1 MKRAPDPLLL
11 DCPGAGHRLAFGL
24 RWLVLIGSDTQALAR
39 ARGRR
44 LRATHVVVGGSPA
57 TMAGYGRLRGMRRAR
72 AGEWWRNRVAKH
84 VDGHVGNRAADAAP
98 GRAAR
103 RPARPFVLAAAQL
116 YALRFPSGGH
126 CVIALPDGRYW
137 LVAAQ
142 DGVVLSQA
150 DRVFVSHDDAL
161 QAQARLQEQ
170 RPGLPAH
177 DPDSIWACLI
187 SAVDSGARLAPLPSR
202 WAGVPFALRLFLL
215 CVAMAA
221 LAPPVWRSVVPYV
234 LSHWAAAPAEDS
246 APPDPRSAHQAMLG
260 ALTAHGPNDV
270 ARLLR
275 SVGLLPIQVQGW
287 ALRRAQ
293 CDAGEGVWRCAAVY
307 ARAHRF
313 ATNQRLY
320 ARLPAGWQV
329 SFKPLDE
336 ATLAWRVASEPIP
349 LTALALPSG
358 LHVDTELVAALQ
370 RLQPAFASVSLAS
383 AVALPLSLS
392 NASVVGAQVS
402 PSQTLPVLRR
412 RALRLQ
418 GPLRSI
424 GLIPT
429 ALTPALTPARWSR
442 LVVDVQAQA
451 KPTLVASTL
460 VAELQGDLYEQD

>member
-1 MKRAPDPLLL
+1 M
-11 DCPGAGHRLAFGL
+11 
-24 RWLVLIGSDTQALAR
+24 
-39 ARGRR
+39 
-44 LRATHVVVGGSPA
+44 RATHVVVGGSPA
-57 TMAGYGRLRGMRRAR
+57 TMAGYGRLRGQRRAR
-72 AGEWWRNRVAKH
+72 VGHWWRNRL
-84 VDGHVGNRAADAAP
+84 GNFLSD
-98 GRAAR
+98 RAAR
-103 RPARPFVLAAAQL
+103 RPARPPVLAAAQL

-126 CVIALPDGRYW
+126 CVIALPEGRYW

-142 DGVVLSQA
+142 EGVVISQA

-170 RPGLPAH
+170 RPGLLAH
-177 DPDSIWACLI
+177 DPESVWPSLI
-187 SAVDSGARLAPLPSR
+187 SAVDPGARLAPLPSR

-215 CVAMAA
+215 CVAMSA

-234 LSHWAAAPAEDS
+234 LSNWVAVPAQDS
-246 APPDPRSAHQAMLG
+246 APPDPKTAYQTMLG
-260 ALTAHGPNDV
+260 GLTAHGPNDV

-275 SVGLLPIQVQGW
+275 SVGMLPVQVQGW

-336 ATLAWRVASEPIP
+336 ATLAWRVASEPVP
-349 LTALALPSG
+349 LSALALPSG
-358 LHVDTELVAALQ
+358 LHVDTKLVAALQ

-383 AVALPLSLS
+383 AVVLSLS
-392 NASVVGAQVS
+392 NASVGGAQ
-402 PSQTLPVLRR
+402 PSASQPQPVVRR

-424 GLIPT
+424 GLVPA
-429 ALTPALTPARWSR
+429 ALTPALGAARWSR

-460 VAELQGDLYEQD
+460 VAELQGELYEQD